1 MTSIAKKKL
10 VSTRLQKLNLTKMY
24 KQIAAN
30 KRNTIFIMLGFVL
43 LVTAIG
49 AAIAYFVGDWWVTAW
64 VLIVA
69 AIYALVQYFLA
80 GSLAVAMTG
89 AKEITKH
96 DNPRLYNTVENLAI
110 TAGLPMPKVYIINDA
125 APNAFAT
132 GRDPEHA
139 IVAATTGL
147 LDIMDNKELTAVMA
161 HELSHVKNYDIRVS
175 MITFGLVCVVG
186 FISDLGVRM
195 MWLTSHADDDDRSP
209 IGLIVIILTSLLA
222 PIIASIA
229 QMAVSRE
236 REYLADASAAHLTR
250 YPEGMIS
257 ALKKLDTHARPM
269 KQQNPATE
277 ALFIN
282 NPLRK
287 NAVNNLFSTH
297 PPIEKRIERL
307 EHAKEKF

>member
-1 MTSIAKKKL
+1 
-10 VSTRLQKLNLTKMY
+10 MY

-43 LVTAIG
+43 LVSVIG
-49 AAIAYFVGDWWVTAW
+49 AAIAYFLGDWWVTVW
-64 VLIVA
+64 IIVVA
-69 AIYALVQYFLA
+69 LIYALVQYFA
-80 GSLAVAMTG
+80 ASSLAVAMTG
-89 AKEITKH
+89 AKEITKR

-132 GRDPEHA
+132 GRDPAHA

-175 MITFGLVCVVG
+175 MITFGLVCIVG

-195 MWLTSHADDDDRSP
+195 MWLTSHHDDEDRSP
-209 IGLIVIILTSLLA
+209 IGMIVILLTSLLA
-222 PIIASIA
+222 PIVASIA

-307 EHAKEKF
+307 EHGKEKF

>member
-1 MTSIAKKKL
+1 
-10 VSTRLQKLNLTKMY
+10 MY

-30 KRNTIFIMLGFVL
+30 KRNTVLIMIGFVVVIAAL
-43 LVTAIG
+43 G
-49 AAIAYFVGDWWVTAW
+49 ALFAYLFDDWWISAW

-69 AIYALVQYFLA
+69 VIYAVVQYFLSA
-80 GSLAVAMTG
+80 SLAVAMTG
-89 AKEITKH
+89 AKEIHKKDH
-96 DNPRLYNTVENLAI
+96 PRLYNTVENLTI
-110 TAGLPMPKVYIINDA
+110 TAGLPMPKVYIINDP

-132 GRDPEHA
+132 GRDPKHA

-186 FISDLGVRM
+186 LIADLGTRM
-195 MWLTSHADDDDRSP
+195 IFLTRARDDEDNSP
-209 IGLIVIILTSLLA
+209 IGLIVMLLVSILA
-222 PIIASIA
+222 PVAASLA
-229 QMAVSRE
+229 QFAVSRE
-236 REYLADASAAHLTR
+236 REYLADASAVQLTR

-269 KQQNPATE
+269 KRQNPATE
-277 ALFIN
+277 ALYIN

-287 NAVNNLFSTH
+287 SAVNTLFSTH

-307 EHAKEKF
+307 EHGKNTF